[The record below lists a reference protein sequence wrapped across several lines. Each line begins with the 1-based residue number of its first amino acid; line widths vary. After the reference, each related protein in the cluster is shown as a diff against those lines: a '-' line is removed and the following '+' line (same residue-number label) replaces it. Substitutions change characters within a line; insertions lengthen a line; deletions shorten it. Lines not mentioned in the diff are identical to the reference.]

1 MELHLFKWEAQA
13 RLLQMQTRSVL
24 VLSFLLISIIP
35 VLLLSAISF
44 FSVLKL
50 QENVA
55 NLYIG
60 VVTIITGLSDGH
72 KELLE
77 MNLDTGRL
85 ISSGD
90 DEKERQE
97 ILARINQSESGFL
110 RTLIGYK
117 EIDDFP
123 LQIEILERRG
133 LGNLTSYEDS
143 LLSQVNSDWLAYQK
157 ERNTVITLSSEGL
170 KEEATAYSNTVAA
183 DKFSKLLV
191 TYNRIVDMN
200 HNLAGIMYKES
211 NSVAAQAFAYG
222 IAASIFSVAFAFVAA
237 LLVSRRL
244 APSVSEIQKDARKKI
259 EQFISEART
268 LPIAAKDSG
277 PEAIAPS
284 ANGAQHHAA
293 ELVEKGP
300 MILLHST
307 GYEKLK
313 DNKEPATAADSL
325 LGYYLAQQSLPAGE
339 RKGDLVLITKRSSNL
354 YHLGRKSGATIYV
367 LSSSSQE
374 PISTSEDGLLVISVT
389 QTSLMLEA
397 IRRTLSEKPGSTIIL
412 DNATELIHK
421 LGFDRVF
428 SLVQSISDVASSHP
442 GSRIVIL
449 INEQAHPQS
458 EVEAIATVC
467 NAFVR

>member
-1 MELHLFKWEAQA
+1 
-13 RLLQMQTRSVL
+13 MQTKSAL

-44 FSVLKL
+44 LSVLKL
-50 QENVA
+50 EENIA
-55 NLYIG
+55 NMYVG
-60 VVTIITGLSDGH
+60 TVTIVTGLSDGH

-85 ISSGD
+85 ISAD
-90 DEKERQE
+90 DEQERQE
-97 ILARINQSESGFL
+97 ALARISQSESAFL

-123 LQIEILERRG
+123 LQVEILERRG

-143 LLSQVNSDWLAYQK
+143 LLSQVNGDWLTYQQ
-157 ERNTVITLSSEGL
+157 ERDTVIDLSGEGL
-170 KEEATAYSNTVAA
+170 KEEATTHSNTVAA
-183 DKFSKLLV
+183 DKFSKLIV
-191 TYNRIVDMN
+191 TYNRIVDLN
-200 HNLAGIMYKES
+200 HDLAGIMYEES
-211 NSVAAQAFAYG
+211 KSVAAQAFAYG
-222 IAASIFSVAFAFVAA
+222 IAASVFSVAFAFVAA

-259 EQFISEART
+259 EQFISEAR
-268 LPIAAKDSG
+268 PPHSAIARDPG
-277 PEAIAPS
+277 PEAPPASPDG
-284 ANGAQHHAA
+284 GARRYAA

-300 MILLHST
+300 MILLHSS
-307 GYEKLK
+307 GYEKFK
-313 DNKEPATAADSL
+313 DNKEPTAADSL
-325 LGYYLAQQSLPAGE
+325 LGYYLAQQSPPAGE
-339 RKGDLVLITKRSSNL
+339 KKDGDLVLITKRSSNL

-374 PISTSEDGLLVISVT
+374 PISTSEDGLLVISVN

-397 IRRTLSEKPGSTIIL
+397 IRRTLSEKSGSTIIM

-442 GSRIVIL
+442 GSRVIIL

-467 NAFVR
+467 NVFVR